1 MRDSSAASLSTMALH
16 GCRAGTIGGFPTMNI
31 RIRAVTVAA
40 LCALTVGAL
49 SASGAQADV
58 LSLLPGSC
66 GNQPESQPF
75 APWGDYNDY
84 TPVPGGSFGAGATPW
99 TLSGGA
105 AIVSGGETA
114 GSNSLSLPAG
124 SSATSP
130 ASCTNIY
137 QPTLRL
143 FVRNTGSASSELTVQ
158 ALYPGLLGSVQT
170 ATIGEL
176 TGSSTWEPSPAMTL
190 TLSNLLA
197 TLSLDQTAIAFRFT
211 PTGSTGHWQIDDV
224 YLDPY
229 GRG

>member
-1 MRDSSAASLSTMALH
+1 MRDSSAASLSTMALQ
-16 GCRAGTIGGFPTMNI
+16 GCRAESIGGFLTMNT
-31 RIRAVTVAA
+31 RIRAVTLAA
-40 LCALTVGAL
+40 LSALTVGAL

-75 APWGDYNDY
+75 APWGDYNNY
-84 TPVPGGSFGAGATPW
+84 TPVAGGSFQPGSVPW
-99 TLSGGA
+99 TLSGDAGV
-105 AIVSGGETA
+105 VSGT
-114 GSNSLSLPAG
+114 GSFSSSLSLPGG

-137 QPTLRL
+137 HPTLRMFL
-143 FVRNTGSASSELTVQ
+143 LNTGSPSSKLTVQ

-197 TLSLDQTAIAFRFT
+197 TLSLDQTAVAFRFT
-211 PTGSTGHWQIDDV
+211 PSDSTGDWQIDDV